1 MILTRKILLIAF
13 LFIIIWIW
21 NKYVPKHIVKSVG
34 NFHRNF
40 NKKNLD
46 KQPIKFALK
55 NEDNFIKFAKIF
67 YWLGFIVISY
77 AILKGEIP

>member
-1 MILTRKILLIAF
+1 MTIIEKIVLITF

-21 NKYVPKHIVKSVG
+21 NKYVPKHIIKSVG

-40 NKKNLD
+40 NKNNLD

-55 NEDNFIKFAKIF
+55 SEESFIKIAKLF

-77 AILKGEIP
+77 AILNGNIP

>member
-1 MILTRKILLIAF
+1 MTIIEKIVLITF

-21 NKYVPKHIVKSVG
+21 NKNVPKHIIKSVG

-40 NKKNLD
+40 NKNNLD

-55 NEDNFIKFAKIF
+55 NEESFIKFAKLF
-67 YWLGFIVISY
+67 YWLGFVVISY